1 MPNFLQKSVDLG
13 NRIGVCPIYEY
24 WIDIGRPE
32 TLKEAINIGKIIS
45 QYKLYNVKA

>member
-1 MPNFLQKSVDLG
+1 MLIKNIPDNTYIDMPNFLQKSVDLG

-32 TLKEAINIGKIIS
+32 TLEEAN
-45 QYKLYNVKA
+45 QYW